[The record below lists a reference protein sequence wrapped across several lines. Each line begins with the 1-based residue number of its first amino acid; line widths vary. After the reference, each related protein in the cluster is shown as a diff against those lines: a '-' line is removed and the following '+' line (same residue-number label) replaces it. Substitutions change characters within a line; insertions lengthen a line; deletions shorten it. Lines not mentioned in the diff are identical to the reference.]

1 MKNNVDG
8 NNQKPVMRNQ
18 NSSAVSRSSNAG
30 NIKAR
35 PNPNTNRQPV
45 KGQPAQRQVQRQPQR
60 QPQAQR
66 PVNPANRVPAQK
78 PAAKQVQKPVQRAGQ
93 RPVPNQAQRPVQ
105 RTAQKPVPNQGQRP
119 AQNSARKPVTTS
131 PKNSV
136 KRPAGPKRRKK
147 PFNFVPLALVAASII
162 LIVSAYI
169 FVKSF
174 LEKEYALI
182 NQEAT
187 IEAGTVKP
195 ELGMFVTG
203 KPAYSKFVSCNLNFD
218 EVNINL
224 PQTVRFTVTM
234 YGKNFP
240 CVLTIVDTIAPTGA
254 GVPQSIYASQ
264 PMPDPMTCV
273 TNVQDVTD
281 VTATWYEVPDMSRG
295 GRYNTYV
302 TLTDAAGNQTYVGV
316 PFEVT
321 VDSNAPEIKGYQD
334 LEVYIGDTIS
344 YRKNLIITDDH
355 DPNPALDIDTSKVD
369 MKTPGKYDVVYTARD
384 FSGNETSVQV
394 KLSVKNKPEGYIEP
408 EMVYAEARKIL
419 AEITEPGMTEEEV
432 ALQIVW
438 WCRYNIRFILRT
450 KSSSWTEAAYN
461 AYTKRTGNCYSTVY
475 AVKALLDVA
484 GIENMIIERYPYQT
498 ATHYWNYVK
507 LNGQWYHCDS
517 TWRKDYDSYFFMY
530 TTKELLNFWQGGWNG
545 FQFKQKAYPESA
557 TESVQKR
564 IDYKNHKFKS

>member
-1 MKNNVDG
+1 MKNKVDG
-8 NNQKPVMRNQ
+8 NNQKPVLRNQ
-18 NSSAVSRSSNAG
+18 NNSAISRSTSAG
-30 NIKAR
+30 SRPKRPQPNINRQQAQ
-35 PNPNTNRQPV
+35 RQPV
-45 KGQPAQRQVQRQPQR
+45 QSKPQM
-60 QPQAQR
+60 
-66 PVNPANRVPAQK
+66 PVNPANRTPDR
-78 PAAKQVQKPVQRAGQ
+78 KPVT
-93 RPVPNQAQRPVQ
+93 NQAQRPVQ
-105 RTAQKPVPNQGQRP
+105 KAGQRP
-119 AQNSARKPVTTS
+119 VPQKQGRPEVRNQVQKPANR
-131 PKNSV
+131 PAPNNA
-136 KRPAGPKRRKK
+136 KRPVQTASKRPVQKAVPDKTSSKPKRSSKK
-147 PFNFVPLALVAASII
+147 FNFVPLVLILAAVL
-162 LIVSAYI
+162 LIVIGYFSI
-169 FVKSF
+169 KSF
-174 LEKEYALI
+174 LEKEYAMV
-182 NQEAT
+182 NTEMT
-187 IEAGTVKP
+187 IEAGSVKP
-195 ELGMFVTG
+195 DLGMFVKGEPT
-203 KPAYSKFVSCNLNFD
+203 FENFLSCNLNFD

-224 PQTVRFTVTM
+224 PQTIRFTVTM

-240 CVLTIVDTIAPTGA
+240 CVLTIVDTIAPTAEGI
-254 GVPQSIYASQ
+254 PQQIFASQ
-264 PMPDPMTCV
+264 EMPDPMTCI

-281 VTATWYEVPDMSRG
+281 CTASWYEVPDMSRG

-302 TLTDAAGNQTYVGV
+302 TLTDAVGNQTYVVV

-321 VDSNAPEIKGYQD
+321 VDSNPPEIKGYQD
-334 LEVYIGDTIS
+334 LEVYIGDTVS

-355 DPNPALDIDTSKVD
+355 DPNPALDIDTSNVD
-369 MKTPGKYDVVYTARD
+369 LKTPGKYDVTYTARD
-384 FSGNETSVQV
+384 FSGNETSVKV
-394 KLSVKNKPEGYIEP
+394 KLKVKNKPEGYIEP
-408 EMVYAEARKIL
+408 EVVYAEARKIL
-419 AEITEPGMTEEEV
+419 AEITEPGMTEEEI

-507 LNGQWYHCDS
+507 INGQWYHCDS

-564 IDYKNHKFKS
+564 IDYKNHKIKS

>member
-1 MKNNVDG
+1 MKKNVDG

-18 NSSAVSRSSNAG
+18 SNSAGSGSSNAG
-30 NIKAR
+30 STKAR
-35 PNPNTNRQPV
+35 PNPNINRQPV
-45 KGQPAQRQVQRQPQR
+45 KGQPVSRHPQK
-60 QPQAQR
+60 PA
-66 PVNPANRVPAQK
+66 NPANRVPNQK
-78 PAAKQVQKPVQRAGQ
+78 PAVK
-93 RPVPNQAQRPVQ
+93 QAQRPVPRAGQ
-105 RTAQKPVPNQGQRP
+105 RRLQDQAKRPAQKPVT
-119 AQNSARKPVTTS
+119 SS

-136 KRPAGPKRRKK
+136 KRPVPNKSANPKIGKK
-147 PFNFVPLALVAASII
+147 QFNFVPLI
-162 LIVSAYI
+162 LIAAAILIIVAGYFGI
-169 FVKSF
+169 KSF
-174 LEKEYALI
+174 LEKEYAMV
-182 NQEAT
+182 NQEMT

-195 ELGMFVTG
+195 DLGMFVKG
-203 KPAYSKFVSCNLNFD
+203 EPAFEKFLSCNLNFD

-224 PQTVRFTVTM
+224 PQTIRFTVTM
-234 YGKNFP
+234 YGRNFP
-240 CVLTIVDTIAPTGA
+240 CVLTIVDTIAPTGE
-254 GVPQSIYASQ
+254 GVTQSIFASQ
-264 PMPDPMTCV
+264 QMPDPMTCV
-273 TNVQDVTD
+273 TNVRDVTD
-281 VTATWYEVPDMSRG
+281 VTASWYEVPDMSRG
-295 GRYNTYV
+295 GRYNAYV

-321 VDSNAPEIKGYQD
+321 VDSVAPEIKGYQD

-355 DPNPALDIDTSKVD
+355 DPDPALDIDTSKVD
-369 MKTPGKYDVVYTARD
+369 LKTPGKYDVTYTARD

-394 KLSVKNKPEGYIEP
+394 KLKVKNKPEGYIEP
-408 EMVYAEARKIL
+408 EVVYAEARKIL
-419 AEITEPGMTEEEV
+419 AEITEPGMTEEEI

-545 FQFKQKAYPESA
+545 FQFKQKAFPESA